1 MTGEGWTQAVR
12 RQLRLGRVLPLGGAA
27 DGAWVT
33 ESAARDALRQ
43 MADRV
48 AGVRLGTVR
57 VASADPDRA
66 YVAAVPAPPSAL
78 PPGPL
83 RITGEFAA
91 VAGEPLPAAADRLR
105 AALSEAA
112 ADRLGLLVEEVD
124 LKVVALLDEGTE
136 LVDEGRNP
144 EDVRPE
150 KDPQPRADDD
160 RDGDEAR
167 AGRAALAVP
176 GVARL
181 TGVLG
186 GAVHIEQRPATD
198 TLPRRHV
205 RVELAV
211 ELATDRDHR
220 ALDVALAVRAAVGT
234 ALPDHPSVAVL
245 VTEVE

>member
-33 ESAARDALRQ
+33 ESAAEGALRQ

-57 VASADPDRA
+57 VASADPDRT

-83 RITGEFAA
+83 RITAEFAA

-112 ADRLGLLVEEVD
+112 ADRLGLLVDEVD
-124 LKVVALLDEGTE
+124 LKVVALLDEGTDF
-136 LVDEGRNP
+136 VAGGRGL

-150 KDPQPRADDD
+150 KEPQRQGDDSS
-160 RDGDEAR
+160 DGDDEAR

-176 GVARL
+176 GVVRL

-198 TLPRRHV
+198 TLPRRHA
-205 RVELAV
+205 RV

-220 ALDVALAVRAAVGT
+220 ALDVALAVRAAVGA
-234 ALPDHPSVAVL
+234 ALPDQPSVAVL
-245 VTEVE
+245 VTEVG